1 LSTQLR
7 VLTAATV
14 IWAAGHRP
22 RLNQP
27 LRHLVRRR
35 IIPVM
40 TEPDIQ
46 DRPHGE
52 SATGHSAPPLSS
64 SHRRNDTG
72 SMTHEDIEEGRAA
85 AILAYVPFGCFVAL
99 VRFRD
104 NPFAMKHGK
113 QGLLLTFFELLA
125 GIFLIPRLSEYFWVT
140 VVFACLASAV
150 TGIYFAL
157 QGLEWTIPIVGRWF
171 EDHVDIDN
179 IPRSTNDT
187 DNRS

>member
-1 LSTQLR
+1 
-7 VLTAATV
+7 
-14 IWAAGHRP
+14 
-22 RLNQP
+22 
-27 LRHLVRRR
+27 
-35 IIPVM
+35 M
-40 TEPDIQ
+40 TP
-46 DRPHGE
+46 
-52 SATGHSAPPLSS
+52 
-64 SHRRNDTG
+64 
-72 SMTHEDIEEGRAA
+72 EDIEEGRAA

-157 QGLEWTIPIVGRWF
+157 QGVAWTIPIVGKWF
-171 EDHVDIDN
+171 EDHVDIDR
-179 IPRSTNDT
+179 IPGTVDDT
-187 DNRS
+187 GNPE